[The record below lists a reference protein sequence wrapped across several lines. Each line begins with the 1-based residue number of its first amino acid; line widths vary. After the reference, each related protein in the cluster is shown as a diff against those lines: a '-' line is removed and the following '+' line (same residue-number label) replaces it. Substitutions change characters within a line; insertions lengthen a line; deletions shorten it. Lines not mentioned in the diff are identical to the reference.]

1 MVGIL
6 KGLNAFIK
14 TKNPDCKFLH
24 CMLHREALV
33 AKKLT
38 PKGSETHTLE
48 KNVSDVVKI
57 INEIRARPKVCCEF
71 TDFCQE
77 SLAEHDTLILHSE
90 VRVLFRGKVLKR
102 FVSLKNIVREF
113 LIEKKSESADHFEDL
128 EWLGA
133 VLKS

>member
-1 MVGIL
+1 MSEHMVFCDPVGVNTTGKSIFTKLDNFFTTEKLQWKHCVAVTTDGAAAMVGIH

-48 KNVSDVVKI
+48 KK
-57 INEIRARPKVCCEF
+57 F
-71 TDFCQE
+71 QM
-77 SLAEHDTLILHSE
+77 L
-90 VRVLFRGKVLKR
+90 
-102 FVSLKNIVREF
+102 
-113 LIEKKSESADHFEDL
+113 
-128 EWLGA
+128 
-133 VLKS
+133 